1 MVSMEGQLQTWISL
15 QIKESLWGP
24 NPVRHSLGRLYKG
37 STLNP
42 RRVRLNEITPG
53 DVWHIVILH
62 ILLCIPPSRA
72 KSDGQRTDKSVHL
85 KSNWIWLVSPLFLSF
100 SSPFLCSCQLSFFSS
115 RWEAFRVLPPAE
127 SLTNVALKC
136 NEVWNGSCGYNYP
149 RTGPVTGMIS
159 LSLAIRIGCEK
170 GSAWGRVMER
180 FSDRQWSHR
189 VMSVEAANKCCIHG
203 GIVAYFVHI
212 LGCRSLNER
221 TFYLQSRFPT
231 IWDHFKHG

>member
-72 KSDGQRTDKSVHL
+72 KSDGQRTDS
-85 KSNWIWLVSPLFLSF
+85 
-100 SSPFLCSCQLSFFSS
+100 QY
-115 RWEAFRVLPPAE
+115 
-127 SLTNVALKC
+127 T
-136 NEVWNGSCGYNYP
+136 WNQTEYG
-149 RTGPVTGMIS
+149 
-159 LSLAIRIGCEK
+159 
-170 GSAWGRVMER
+170 
-180 FSDRQWSHR
+180 
-189 VMSVEAANKCCIHG
+189 
-203 GIVAYFVHI
+203 
-212 LGCRSLNER
+212 
-221 TFYLQSRFPT
+221 
-231 IWDHFKHG
+231 